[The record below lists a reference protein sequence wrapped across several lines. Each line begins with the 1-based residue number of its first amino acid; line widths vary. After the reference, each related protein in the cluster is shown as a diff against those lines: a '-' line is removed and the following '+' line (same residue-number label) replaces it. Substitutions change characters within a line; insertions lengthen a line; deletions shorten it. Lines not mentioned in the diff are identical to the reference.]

1 MVNKMPKSFTFALEG
16 ITMSVQNIYFD
27 ESGFTGENLLSKDQE
42 FFAYGSVACG
52 NNISEYSI

>member
-1 MVNKMPKSFTFALEG
+1 MPKSFTFALEG